1 MSARKRSKPTKGL
14 TMNVLR
20 NAGIELETTTQ
31 AVLAAH
37 DAHRDQALA
46 SVGWE
51 RRGLLQRL
59 VQIEAPEREDQAIDV
74 SIAA

>member
-1 MSARKRSKPTKGL
+1 
-14 TMNVLR
+14 MNVLR
-20 NAGIELETTTQ
+20 NARIELETTTQ

-37 DAHRDQALA
+37 DSHREQALA

-51 RRGLLQRL
+51 RQGLLQRL
-59 VQIEAPEREDQAIDV
+59 VQVEAPEPEDRPSDV